1 MADNLNFHE
10 TFQPEMVYIARILEL
25 AADEFEGDKYR
36 ISEVTGIPTGE
47 KKGKVEPHIKYS
59 NYMGLV
65 EYTNNRGVYSLSLTK
80 LGAEIWQQDRYM
92 HEELTLWLLHYC
104 MTRQDLGAPQ
114 WSYLVRRI
122 HEGFN
127 TEISMSHI
135 TSMLQKDYGVSSSD
149 AGKAVSVLKSS
160 YTTGAFSNIQYLEWD
175 EKLRFKEKSEDVQFQ
190 YLYAY
195 ALLNSWEK
203 LFLEKKE
210 ITLTEISD
218 ILCIGKVFGLNDE
231 ELDSV
236 LSTLADNGIISIN
249 RQLFPITI
257 IRTSSS
263 AEMLNNIYST
273 LM

>member
-1 MADNLNFHE
+1 MVDNLNFHE
-10 TFQPEMVYIARILEL
+10 TFQPEMTYIARILEL
-25 AADEFEGDKYR
+25 AVGEFAGDKYR
-36 ISEVTGIPTGE
+36 ISAITGIPTGE

-65 EYTNNRGVYSLSLTK
+65 EYTYNRGVYRLSKTK
-80 LGAEIWQQDRYM
+80 LGTEVWQQDRYM
-92 HEELTLWLLHYC
+92 HEDLTLWLLHYC
-104 MTRQDLGAPQ
+104 MTRQELGAPQ
-114 WSYLVRRI
+114 WSYLVRRV

-127 TEISMSHI
+127 TEVSTSHI
-135 TSMLQKDYGVSSSD
+135 TAMIQKDYGVSSSD
-149 AGKAVSVLKSS
+149 AGKAISVMKNS
-160 YTTGAFSNIQYLEWD
+160 YITGVFSNIQFLDWE
-175 EKLRFKEKSEDVQFQ
+175 EKLKFKEKTEDVQFQ

-203 LFLEKKE
+203 LFPEKKE

-218 ILCIGKVFGLNDE
+218 VISMGKVFGFNDE

-236 LSTLADNGIISIN
+236 LSSLADNGIISIN

-263 AEMLNNIYST
+263 VEMLNNLYSI